1 MLVQFQ
7 YLISTWLKPGEREP
21 DSHLNRFNGFA
32 EKPLKRLIISS
43 SIAPNERKFQTEYH
57 IPDRDLDHDHMPAS
71 LDIAF
76 VAVPE
81 SSHELQKAKQEH
93 LRVSMSESESAIT
106 DSQPAPAASENE
118 EITYQAVEK
127 DGVVTAIW
135 EMKGR
140 KHLRTID
147 PRSRQ
152 GREIL
157 NLYTTED
164 VEHPATSEA
173 ATP

>member
-1 MLVQFQ
+1 MA
-7 YLISTWLKPGEREP
+7 ENEP
-21 DSHLNRFNGFA
+21 A
-32 EKPLKRLIISS
+32 
-43 SIAPNERKFQTEYH
+43 ATESAA
-57 IPDRDLDHDHMPAS
+57 PAS
-71 LDIAF
+71 
-76 VAVPE
+76 E
-81 SSHELQKAKQEH
+81 
-93 LRVSMSESESAIT
+93 
-106 DSQPAPAASENE
+106 E

-164 VEHPATSEA
+164 EQAVPEASEA
-173 ATP
+173 ASS

>member
-1 MLVQFQ
+1 
-7 YLISTWLKPGEREP
+7 
-21 DSHLNRFNGFA
+21 
-32 EKPLKRLIISS
+32 
-43 SIAPNERKFQTEYH
+43 
-57 IPDRDLDHDHMPAS
+57 
-71 LDIAF
+71 
-76 VAVPE
+76 
-81 SSHELQKAKQEH
+81 
-93 LRVSMSESESAIT
+93 MSESESAIT
-106 DSQPAPAASENE
+106 ESQEAPAATEKE
-118 EITYQAVEK
+118 DITYQAVEK

-164 VEHPATSEA
+164 VEHPAASAAVTSSLIFSSSSLGFDHSRTSGTA
-173 ATP
+173 NLASTASTSIQDSR

>member
-1 MLVQFQ
+1 MLSFWEVCQQ
-7 YLISTWLKPGEREP
+7 RTIT
-21 DSHLNRFNGFA
+21 
-32 EKPLKRLIISS
+32 PLPPHRS
-43 SIAPNERKFQTEYH
+43 ARH
-57 IPDRDLDHDHMPAS
+57 S
-71 LDIAF
+71 LCRCARILA
-76 VAVPE
+76 
-81 SSHELQKAKQEH
+81 HELEKAKQEH
-93 LRVSMSESESAIT
+93 LRVSMSESESAINE
-106 DSQPAPAASENE
+106 SQEAPAATEKE
-118 EITYQAVEK
+118 DITYQAVEK

-164 VEHPATSEA
+164 VEHPAASEA
-173 ATP
+173 VTS

>member
-1 MLVQFQ
+1 
-7 YLISTWLKPGEREP
+7 
-21 DSHLNRFNGFA
+21 
-32 EKPLKRLIISS
+32 
-43 SIAPNERKFQTEYH
+43 
-57 IPDRDLDHDHMPAS
+57 
-71 LDIAF
+71 
-76 VAVPE
+76 
-81 SSHELQKAKQEH
+81 
-93 LRVSMSESESAIT
+93 MSESESEIIE
-106 DSQPAPAASENE
+106 SQEAPAAAEKE
-118 EITYQAVEK
+118 DITYQAVEK

-164 VEHPATSEA
+164 VDHPATSEA
-173 ATP
+173 ANS